1 MSFLTQECCDVCGKQ
16 LTSLDSD
23 GDLVWEGVRMF
34 LDGMKTEKK
43 VIPYYHASRVLPD
56 SPSHVFECQEN
67 RLHRSGSSSGP
78 MPSLVIPGAA
88 CSVACIEK
96 SLLEWIVEAKKR
108 RPEPA
113 AKTGRTMEL

>member
-1 MSFLTQECCDVCGKQ
+1 MSFITHECCDVCGKQ

-23 GDLVWEGVRMF
+23 GDLVWDGVRMF

-43 VIPYYHASRVLPD
+43 SIPYYHASRTLPD
-56 SPSHVFECQEN
+56 SPAHVFECQEN
-67 RLHRSGSSSGP
+67 RLTRSGSSSAP

-96 SLLEWIVEAKKR
+96 SLNEWLVVAKQR
-108 RPEPA
+108 RREGPA
-113 AKTGRTMEL
+113 NTGRNMEL